1 MQFPFETTTLN
12 GAAAL
17 WRWYEQMDKVRRLQG
32 IIMDAAGFGPQEM
45 PSRDALRRP
54 GLVLKAYGDTARSG
68 PVVLMVP
75 APIKR
80 AYIWDL
86 TPETSVVAQF
96 LADDMRPY
104 LLQWEEPDPAFGLD
118 DYADRLMLTCVDAIR
133 TETDE
138 DQVFLVGH
146 SLGGVLAAIFASLHP
161 QRLKGLVILTTP
173 LHFDVDPAAGVL
185 GPVMADL
192 SRSGLLEAAPGNVP
206 GSFLSLASF
215 LASPMTF
222 GRDRWADWLRSCAA
236 SNAMRMHLR
245 VERWSLDEL
254 SLARR
259 FVADIATR
267 LYREDGFLRGT
278 LKCGRRTASA
288 RGVVAPLL
296 IVADQRCAIVPPE
309 AVLPFLRTAGAA
321 DKRLLWYEGDVG
333 VAIQHVG
340 VLVGRNA
347 QRHLWPEIRRWV
359 HARHWKHSPS
369 RQRTR

>member
-161 QRLKGLVILTTP
+161 QRLKGLVILTE
-173 LHFDVDPAAGVL
+173 V
-185 GPVMADL
+185 
-192 SRSGLLEAAPGNVP
+192 
-206 GSFLSLASF
+206 
-215 LASPMTF
+215 
-222 GRDRWADWLRSCAA
+222 
-236 SNAMRMHLR
+236 
-245 VERWSLDEL
+245 
-254 SLARR
+254 
-259 FVADIATR
+259 
-267 LYREDGFLRGT
+267 YREMVGWI
-278 LKCGRRTASA
+278 SA
-288 RGVVAPLL
+288 
-296 IVADQRCAIVPPE
+296 
-309 AVLPFLRTAGAA
+309 
-321 DKRLLWYEGDVG
+321 EG
-333 VAIQHVG
+333 
-340 VLVGRNA
+340 
-347 QRHLWPEIRRWV
+347 
-359 HARHWKHSPS
+359 
-369 RQRTR
+369 